1 MKILYVEDNRLDA
14 DLTRREL
21 KKSAPDLL
29 MDIVATQRDALL
41 ALEKKRDYDL
51 VLSDMRLP
59 DGDGLAI
66 LTHIRGRGLPL
77 AVVIITGQGDEDTA
91 VVALKTGAQDYI
103 IKRDGYQE
111 HLPLTLEKA
120 LESYRETS
128 ARHSQPLR
136 VLYAEHSTSDADL
149 TKRHLA
155 KFAPHIQLE
164 VINSASGVFQ
174 HLSDYPAE
182 TYQAVLLDYRLSKM
196 NALEILK
203 ELRQVYRTDLPI
215 ILITG
220 QGDEEVAVQALKLG
234 ATDYVVKNQGYLY
247 KIPSVLENAFHNV
260 KLARDHGIVSRLK
273 HQNELILNSASE
285 GIVGLDLAGN
295 HTFLNPAAARML
307 GYEISE
313 MVGLNGPSLW
323 HHTKSDH
330 TKYHEETCTIHAACR
345 EGTVIDN
352 QEDLFWRKDGTSFP
366 VEFSL
371 TPIREENRL
380 LGSVLTF
387 RDITE
392 RKQTEREIRESEK
405 RFRAI
410 FERSN
415 IGKCLTLP
423 DGGLLRVNEA
433 FANMLGYRIE
443 EIQETNFLQIT
454 HPDDVAESRECVRCL
469 LTGEQNDYR
478 MEKRY
483 IHKNGSVVWTDL
495 STTLISDEKGK
506 PLYFITSILDI
517 TERKQTEEKLR
528 EAYEIISGSPVVA
541 FLWKNAKGW
550 PVEFVTDNVEVLFGY
565 TAEELVSGKVSYS
578 GTVHPDDIKRVT
590 KEVADNSKGQGRLA
604 FDHEPYRIITRD
616 GEIKWVNDST
626 FIRRNAKGEIT
637 HYQGILHDITD
648 RILSEEKLQH
658 TLDSL
663 SRAVNTTIQ
672 VMVSAVEIRDP
683 YTAGHQNRVAN
694 IASAIANE
702 LGLSRDAIEGIRMAG
717 TIHDIGK
724 LSIPAEIL
732 SKPNMLSDIE
742 FSLIKEHPL
751 RGYEMLKD
759 VESPW
764 PLAEI
769 VYQHHER
776 MDGSGYPRNLKGD
789 EIIMEAR
796 IMAVADVVEAMASQR
811 PYRPALGI
819 DVALKEI
826 ENNRGILYDADVADA
841 CLRLFREK
849 GFQLKNN

>member
-14 DLTRREL
+14 DLTRRAL

-41 ALEKKRDYDL
+41 ALEKKSDYDL
-51 VLSDMRLP
+51 VLADMRLP

-66 LTHIRGRGLPL
+66 LTHIRGRSLPL

-182 TYQAVLLDYRLSKM
+182 TYQAVLLDYRLSGM

-234 ATDYVVKNQGYLY
+234 ATDYVVKSHGYLY
-247 KIPSVLENAFHNV
+247 KIPSVLENAFHNIQ
-260 KLARDHGIVSRLK
+260 LARDHVIVSQLK
-273 HQNELILNSASE
+273 HQNELILNSAGE

-313 MVGLNGPSLW
+313 MVGLNGHSLW

-345 EGTVIDN
+345 EGTVIYN
-352 QEDLFWRKDGTSFP
+352 QEDLFWKKDGTCFP

-371 TPIREENRL
+371 TPIREEDRM

-392 RKQTEREIRESEK
+392 RKKAEEDRRIGEEQHYSILKTAMDGFIMIDSQGHLIEINTAYCQMSGYNEQE
-405 RFRAI
+405 
-410 FERSN
+410 
-415 IGKCLTLP
+415 
-423 DGGLLRVNEA
+423 LLG
-433 FANMLGYRIE
+433 M
-443 EIQETNFLQIT
+443 
-454 HPDDVAESRECVRCL
+454 S
-469 LTGEQNDYR
+469 
-478 MEKRY
+478 
-483 IHKNGSVVWTDL
+483 
-495 STTLISDEKGK
+495 ISDLEAAE
-506 PLYFITSILDI
+506 TSDDTAAHMQKVIAQGGDRFETRHRRKDEGILDVEASAQYRPINGGQIVAFLRDI
-517 TERKQTEEKLR
+517 TERKEAEIKLK
-528 EAYEIISGSPVVA
+528 ETYDIIERSPVVA
-541 FLWKNAKGW
+541 FIWKNLEGW
-550 PVEFVTDNVEVLFGY
+550 PVEFVTENVEALFGY
-565 TAEELVSGKVSYS
+565 SAEEFTSEVVSYS

-590 KEVADNSKGQGRLA
+590 KEVADYSQDQGKLT
-604 FDHEPYRIITRD
+604 FNHQPYRIITKD
-616 GEIKWVNDST
+616 GKIKWVNDST
-626 FIRRNAKGEIT
+626 LIRRNAKGEIT
-637 HYQGILHDITD
+637 HYQGILHNITD
-648 RILSEEKLQH
+648 RILSEEELQH

-663 SRAVNTTIQ
+663 SRAFNTTIQ

-732 SKPNMLSDIE
+732 SKPGMLSDIE
-742 FSLIKEHPL
+742 FSLIKEHP
-751 RGYEMLKD
+751 RKGYEILKN

-796 IMAVADVVEAMASQR
+796 IMAVADVVEAMASHR
-811 PYRPALGI
+811 PYRAALGI
-819 DVALKEI
+819 DAAMQEI
-826 ENNRGILYDADVADA
+826 EDNRGNLYDADVADA

-849 GFQLKNN
+849 GFQLADA